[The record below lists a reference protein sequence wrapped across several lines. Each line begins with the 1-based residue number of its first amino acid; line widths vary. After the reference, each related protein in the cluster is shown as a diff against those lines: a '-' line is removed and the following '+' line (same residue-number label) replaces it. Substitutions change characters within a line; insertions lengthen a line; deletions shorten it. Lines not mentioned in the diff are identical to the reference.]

1 MLHYSIGPR
10 PLKLNSLLF
19 KTTLTARYPLWRP
32 GLRWRWHGICI
43 GSRIGGIYMSSLD
56 LVRNDGS
63 VRWGLFF
70 VGATLGLGSLVLM
83 CVVLSWLGLP
93 AWAIAV
99 YFLFF

>member
-1 MLHYSIGPR
+1 
-10 PLKLNSLLF
+10 
-19 KTTLTARYPLWRP
+19 
-32 GLRWRWHGICI
+32 
-43 GSRIGGIYMSSLD
+43 MSSLD